1 MEYGTDMMVLVVVVV
16 AGEGLVTGCDGV
28 VGLGGLDGVVMGEEV
43 VCEGVV
49 GFWEWCVDLAVESDL
64 LIKKLG

>member
-1 MEYGTDMMVLVVVVV
+1 MV
-16 AGEGLVTGCDGV
+16 AGEGLMTGCDGV
-28 VGLGGLDGVVMGEEV
+28 MGLGGLDGVVMGEEV

-49 GFWEWCVDLAVESDL
+49 GFWEWWVDFAMESDL

>member
-1 MEYGTDMMVLVVVVV
+1 MEYGTDMMVLLVVA
-16 AGEGLVTGCDGV
+16 AGEGLVVGCDGV
-28 VGLGGLDGVVMGEEV
+28 VGLGDLDGVVMGEEV

-49 GFWEWCVDLAVESDL
+49 GFWEWWVDLAMESDL

>member
-1 MEYGTDMMVLVVVVV
+1 MEYGTDMMVLLVVA
-16 AGEGLVTGCDGV
+16 AGEGLVVGCDGV

-49 GFWEWCVDLAVESDL
+49 GFWEWWVDLAMESDL

>member
-1 MEYGTDMMVLVVVVV
+1 MEYGTDMMVLLVVT
-16 AGEGLVTGCDGV
+16 AGEGLVVGCDGV
-28 VGLGGLDGVVMGEEV
+28 VGLGGLDGVMMGEEV

-49 GFWEWCVDLAVESDL
+49 GFWEWWVDLAMESDL

>member
-1 MEYGTDMMVLVVVVV
+1 MEYGTDMMVLLVVI
-16 AGEGLVTGCDGV
+16 AAEGLVVGCDGV
-28 VGLGGLDGVVMGEEV
+28 VALGGLDGVMMGEEV

-49 GFWEWCVDLAVESDL
+49 GFWEWWVDLAMESDL

>member
-1 MEYGTDMMVLVVVVV
+1 MEYGTDMMVLLVVA
-16 AGEGLVTGCDGV
+16 AGEGLVVGCDGV
-28 VGLGGLDGVVMGEEV
+28 VGLGDRDGVVMGEEV

-49 GFWEWCVDLAVESDL
+49 GFWEWWVNLAMESDL

>member
-1 MEYGTDMMVLVVVVV
+1 MEYGTDMMVLLVVA
-16 AGEGLVTGCDGV
+16 AGEGLVVGCDGV
-28 VGLGGLDGVVMGEEV
+28 MGLGDLDGVVMGEEV

-49 GFWEWCVDLAVESDL
+49 GFWEWWVDLAMESDL

>member
-1 MEYGTDMMVLVVVVV
+1 MEYGTDMMVLLVVA
-16 AGEGLVTGCDGV
+16 AGEGLVVGCDGV
-28 VGLGGLDGVVMGEEV
+28 VGLGDLDGVVMGEEV

-49 GFWEWCVDLAVESDL
+49 GFWECWVDLAMESDL

>member
-1 MEYGTDMMVLVVVVV
+1 MEYGTDMMVLLVVA
-16 AGEGLVTGCDGV
+16 AGEGLVVGCDGV
-28 VGLGGLDGVVMGEEV
+28 VGLGDLDGVVMGEEV

-49 GFWEWCVDLAVESDL
+49 GFWEWWVNLAMESDL